1 MKMPKID
8 KTSGAMLIFVGAFLG
23 IVLFKFY
30 EFSQRK
36 AMRRR
41 G

>member
-8 KTSGAMLIFVGAFLG
+8 KSSGAFLIFIG
-23 IVLFKFY
+23 AVLGFALFKFY
-30 EFSQRK
+30 EISQRK